1 MIGKMV
7 ALGLA
12 GLAGYA
18 LFKRKDASR
27 NAAFAKDQPHNF
39 HTDVRD
45 AGPGAMRDPDA
56 REWTE
61 TDEDLDESFPASD
74 PPGGY

>member
-39 HTDVRD
+39 IR
-45 AGPGAMRDPDA
+45 R
-56 REWTE
+56 
-61 TDEDLDESFPASD
+61 SPALM
-74 PPGGY
+74 GFHL

>member
-12 GLAGYA
+12 GFAGFA

-27 NAAFAKDQPHNF
+27 NAAFAEDQPHNF

-56 REWTE
+56 RESVSYTHL
-61 TDEDLDESFPASD
+61 TLPTKRIV
-74 PPGGY
+74 